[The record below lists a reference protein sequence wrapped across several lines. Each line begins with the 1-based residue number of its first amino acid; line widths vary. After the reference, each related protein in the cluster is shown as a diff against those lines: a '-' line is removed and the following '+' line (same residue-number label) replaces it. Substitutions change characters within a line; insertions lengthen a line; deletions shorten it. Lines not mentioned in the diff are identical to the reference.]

1 MKILLTF
8 TTLIIFISPIVSQ
21 DNALINPEI
30 SPAISP
36 VLLMQQNTAQF
47 DTLAVEKAY
56 QHTIRLNKQRLIGLG
71 IATVFGAAAY
81 YFHLEAE
88 NSYQN
93 YLVSGDHAE
102 MNRLYDQTTRY
113 DQLVGLSFLG
123 TELGMLLVFVSFR
136 ND

>member
-8 TTLIIFISPIVSQ
+8 STLIIFISPIMSQ
-21 DNALINPEI
+21 DNTVISSEI
-30 SPAISP
+30 SADISP
-36 VLLMQQNTAQF
+36 MLLMQQNTTQF
-47 DTLAVEKAY
+47 DTLTVEKAY

-71 IATVFGAAAY
+71 IATVFGAIAY
-81 YFHLEAE
+81 YFHLQAE

-102 MNRLYDQTTRY
+102 MNRLYDQTSRY
-113 DQLVGLSFLG
+113 DQLVGFSFLG
-123 TELGMLLVFVSFR
+123 TELGMLLVFLSFS

>member
-8 TTLIIFISPIVSQ
+8 TTLIIFLAPIRSQ
-21 DNALINPEI
+21 DNTIINPVTSTDI
-30 SPAISP
+30 SPT
-36 VLLMQQNTAQF
+36 LLIQRNTAQF

-56 QHTIRLNKQRLIGLG
+56 QHTIRLNKQRIIGLG

-81 YFHLEAE
+81 YFHLQAE

-123 TELGMLLVFVSFR
+123 TELGMLLLFVSFS

>member
-1 MKILLTF
+1 MKIFLTF
-8 TTLIIFISPIVSQ
+8 TSLIIFLAPILSQ
-21 DNALINPEI
+21 DNAVISPEI
-30 SPAISP
+30 ALDISP
-36 VLLMQQNTAQF
+36 TSLMQRNTAQF
-47 DTLAVEKAY
+47 DTLTVERAY

-102 MNRLYDQTTRY
+102 MNRLYDQTSQY

-123 TELGMLLVFVSFR
+123 TELGMLLVFLSFR

>member
-8 TTLIIFISPIVSQ
+8 TTLIIFISPILSQ
-21 DNALINPEI
+21 DKTVISPEI
-30 SPAISP
+30 SADMSATS
-36 VLLMQQNTAQF
+36 LMQRNTAQF

-81 YFHLEAE
+81 YFHLQAE

-93 YLVSGDHAE
+93 YLVSGDYAE